1 MKLAKLNLIAC
12 AALLLA
18 TLPLS
23 SCKKDNKAANEA
35 DSTSI
40 TGTWTTAK
48 VMGKD
53 VSSVTKTAASV
64 SLVTAMVDQLID
76 SKITENVEGAKKFA
90 KEAISTSIEFAQG
103 IKLVLKDGNACNVSF
118 AGLTAGID
126 GTWKEQDGKIILKL
140 HEVPQAT
147 LEQLKANTGIKEKV
161 NSSFAASISGKE
173 LSLTKTDSST
183 IKWEL
188 DTQFLM
194 NAISEAAS
202 NQKVSLVGEL
212 LGQYLNKASYS
223 VEFTKAK

>member
-18 TLPLS
+18 TLSLS
-23 SCKKDNKAANEA
+23 SCKKENKAP

-53 VSSVTKTAASV
+53 VSSVTKTAATV
-64 SLVTAMVDQLID
+64 SLVTTMVDQLID

-140 HEVPQAT
+140 NEVPQAT
-147 LEQLKANTGIKEKV
+147 LEQLKANTGIKGKV
-161 NSSFAASISGKE
+161 NYSFAASISGKE

-194 NAISEAAS
+194 NAISEVAT

-212 LGQYLNKASYS
+212 LGQYLNNASYS